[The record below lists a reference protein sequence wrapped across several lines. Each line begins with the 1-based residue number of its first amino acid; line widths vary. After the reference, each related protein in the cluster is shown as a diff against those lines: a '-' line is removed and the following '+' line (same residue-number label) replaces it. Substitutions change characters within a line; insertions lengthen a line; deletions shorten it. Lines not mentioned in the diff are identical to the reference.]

1 MFPSPQA
8 DARNNVPQKVLVID
22 DSRTI
27 HLMVRSCL
35 ADENIELIFASNGAE
50 GLSLARSALPD
61 LILLDVEMPGL
72 GGGEVAKALAED
84 PALRSIPI
92 LFVTSLLSKNDSGSA
107 CVRRGDHLYLP
118 KLVEPNA
125 LIGAVEQMLAEP
137 QKTD

>member
-1 MFPSPQA
+1 MSKPKILI
-8 DARNNVPQKVLVID
+8 VD
-22 DSRTI
+22 DDPRLAELTRFTLAKGQMYEAFTECRPR
-27 HLMVRSCL
+27 HAVATVR
-35 ADENIELIFASNGAE
+35 AV
-50 GLSLARSALPD
+50 RPD